1 MAQFSITIPNEFLP
15 VLEELVAQTGAGTRD
30 LWLRN
35 TIGNM
40 LIQYQVQKE
49 LAQQIQR
56 RTVEF
61 TSLWR

>member
-15 VLEELVAQTGAGTRD
+15 ALDELVVQSGAVTRD

-49 LAQQIQR
+49 LAPQIQR
-56 RTVEF
+56 RTLEF

>member
-15 VLEELVAQTGAGTRD
+15 ALDELVLQSGAVTRD

-35 TIGNM
+35 TIGNT

-56 RTVEF
+56 RTLEF

>member
-15 VLEELVAQTGAGTRD
+15 ALDELVALNNAGTRD

-40 LIQYQVQKE
+40 LIQYQVQKD
-49 LAQQIQR
+49 LSQQIQR
-56 RTVEF
+56 RTLEL

>member
-15 VLEELVAQTGAGTRD
+15 ALDELVSQTGAGTRE

-35 TIGNM
+35 VIGNM

-49 LAQQIQR
+49 LAQQIER
-56 RTVEF
+56 RTLEF

>member
-15 VLEELVAQTGAGTRD
+15 ALDELVALNSAGTRD

-40 LIQYQVQKE
+40 LIQYQVQKD
-49 LAQQIQR
+49 LSQQIQR
-56 RTVEF
+56 RTLEL

>member
-15 VLEELVAQTGAGTRD
+15 VMDEVVAQTGAGTRD

-35 TIGNM
+35 TIGSM

-49 LAQQIQR
+49 LAQQTQR
-56 RTVEF
+56 RTLEL
-61 TSLWR
+61 TTLWR

>member
-15 VLEELVAQTGAGTRD
+15 ALDELVVQTGAGTRD

-49 LAQQIQR
+49 LAPQFQQ
-56 RTVEF
+56 RTLEL
-61 TSLWR
+61 TNLWR

>member
-1 MAQFSITIPNEFLP
+1 MAEFSITIPNEFLP
-15 VLEELVAQTGAGTRD
+15 ALDELVVQNGAGTRD

-35 TIGNM
+35 TIGNI

-56 RTVEF
+56 RTLEF
-61 TSLWR
+61 TTLWR

>member
-1 MAQFSITIPNEFLP
+1 MVQS
-15 VLEELVAQTGAGTRD
+15 GAVTRD

-49 LAQQIQR
+49 LAPQIQR
-56 RTVEF
+56 RTLEF

>member
-1 MAQFSITIPNEFLP
+1 
-15 VLEELVAQTGAGTRD
+15 VAQTGTGTRD

-35 TIGNM
+35 TIGNI

-56 RTVEF
+56 RTLEF

>member
-1 MAQFSITIPNEFLP
+1 MAVFSINVPNEFLP
-15 VLEELVAQTGAGTRD
+15 TLDELVIQTGAGSRE

-49 LAQQIQR
+49 LGQQIQR
-56 RTVEF
+56 RTLEL
-61 TSLWR
+61 SNLWR

>member
-1 MAQFSITIPNEFLP
+1 MAQFSITVPNEFLP
-15 VLEELVAQTGAGTRD
+15 AMDEVVVQTGAGTRE

-56 RTVEF
+56 RTVEL